1 MKRIHLIFYLI
12 LLVPGLVACGE
23 EEPTPIATPPATAVA
38 SPTTTS
44 TPRPAATPTPTAEP
58 TPIVPAVTASDQP
71 LADDGRVTIDSVVLP
86 EPGWLVLHAEREGQ
100 VAEVLTFTAVTA
112 GANET
117 VTLTVDP
124 LQATPSLVAM
134 LHVDAGTAGEFEF
147 PGPDQ
152 PLQQDSAVVMTSF
165 ALDFEMTLPAVTVA
179 DQAIGEDGLIRVE
192 SVTVPAPGWLLIL
205 TEEENTAGSLLGLA
219 PLDEGVN
226 EGIVVSIPWREATP
240 RLYAALHQ
248 DSGRPGRLDYPGE
261 DLPLLAGGVPV
272 IVPFAVTLPP
282 DALVLDQPLIE
293 GRVVVERVIS
303 YGPGWLAVHRDE
315 DGRPGLIIGS
325 APLADGVNEQIE
337 VELAVS
343 VATPQL
349 HLRLHHDTEPGNGFN
364 FPAADPPVL
373 YDGQLPQPITFR
385 TNAGNY
391 LVTRDQP
398 LGGEGD
404 GPVTVTIPYVVTDV
418 PTWVVVHAFAEGQ
431 RGDILGVSP
440 ATPGISRDVSVELSA
455 AEAGATFHAVLYQD
469 AGTAG
474 QFDFPNGPDTPLQR
488 NRNVIHAPFNL
499 LPAQ

>member
-1 MKRIHLIFYLI
+1 MKRIYFIFCLIFLMFG
-12 LLVPGLVACGE
+12 LLACARE
-23 EEPTPIATPPATAVA
+23 ETPTATRPATAVT
-38 SPTTTS
+38 SPTTTP
-44 TPRPAATPTPTAEP
+44 TPRPTATPTPTPEP

-71 LADDGRVTIDSVVLP
+71 LAADGRVTIDSVVIP
-86 EPGWLVLHAEREGQ
+86 EPGWLVVHAERDGQ
-100 VAEVLTFTAVTA
+100 VAEVLAFTAVAT
-112 GANET
+112 GANDD
-117 VTLTVDP
+117 VALTVDP

-134 LHVDAGTAGEFEF
+134 LHLDGGASGEFEF

-152 PLQQDSAVVMTSF
+152 PLQQDSAVVMASF

-179 DQAIGEDGLIRVE
+179 DQAVGEDGLIHVD
-192 SVTVPAPGWLLIL
+192 SVTVPTPGWLLIL
-205 TEEENTAGSLLGLA
+205 AEDENTAGSLLGLA
-219 PLDEGVN
+219 PLEEGVN
-226 EGIVVSIPWREATP
+226 ESVVVSIPWRQATP

-261 DLPLLAGGVPV
+261 DLPLLAAGAPV
-272 IVPFAVTLPP
+272 VVPFGVTLPP
-282 DALVLDQPLIE
+282 DVLVLDQPLVE
-293 GRVVVERVIS
+293 GKVVVERAIS

-349 HLRLHHDTEPGNGFN
+349 HVRLHHDTEPGNGFN

-373 YDGQLPQPITFR
+373 YDGQLPLPVTFR

-391 LVTRDQP
+391 VMTRDQP
-398 LGGEGD
+398 LSRDGD
-404 GPVTVTIPYVVTDV
+404 GPATVTIPYVVTDV
-418 PTWVVVHAFAEGQ
+418 PAWVVVHAFAEGQ
-431 RGDILGVSP
+431 RGDILGVSLVP
-440 ATPGISRDVSVELSA
+440 VGISRDVPVELSA
-455 AEAGATFHAVLYQD
+455 AQAGATFHAVLYQD

-488 NRNVIHAPFNL
+488 NRNVIHAPFAL
-499 LPAQ
+499 LSSG